1 MATLQDFQN
10 VAAEIETATKNI
22 SSYVQGTGMSAAD
35 QNAALKSMQD
45 AVTALNAVIP
55 APVQ

>member
-35 QNAALKSMQD
+35 QNAALKAVQD
-45 AVTALNAVIP
+45 AVAALNTSIP
-55 APVQ
+55 TPAQ